1 MKSRKVMATIEFEST
16 LSLKNIK
23 ENILTL
29 FEIYD
34 ENKVLRV
41 IQIQLNVV
49 KKEVRR

>member
-34 ENKVLRV
+34 ETEILQVV
-41 IQIQLNVV
+41 QIQLNVI
-49 KKEVRR
+49 KERR